1 MSAPEPPPELVPLKE
16 FDSGSIVLILAG
28 VILLLPGACALFFAV
43 TMIPGVLG
51 DSAFFPL
58 VLLWAVCLAIS
69 YGGIRL
75 IRRGSRR

>member
-1 MSAPEPPPELVPLKE
+1 
-16 FDSGSIVLILAG
+16 
-28 VILLLPGACALFFAV
+28 
-43 TMIPGVLG
+43 MIPGVLG

-58 VLLWAVCLAIS
+58 MLLWAVCLAIS